1 MAYINGVNNSYS
13 SNSIYGNRNVLSGLA
28 SGMDTESMIENA
40 VSGYKMKISQL
51 TQKRTKVGWQQQS
64 FQSIT
69 AKMAAFSDKY
79 TSYASPTNL
88 MSNKFFDDAVKLSTV
103 GTHADKVSAIGK
115 PTSEVQILGVKQLA
129 SSATYMTP
137 GAGLSVGSSA
147 IQGGEIDLSE
157 PVETSSVAGT
167 MTLNY
172 GGKKVSVSFGQDEV
186 FKSDRMNEQG
196 QLLGKDGTVQ
206 MDAQGQPIMGKTA
219 NQKFVDAL
227 NEKLS
232 KENLTIGENTYKASE
247 KIQVELVKENG
258 KEQIKF
264 SAKDNA
270 GNNVYISGAS
280 QEQQKALGIDLAA
293 GNQNKTNTVLDL
305 SGKSLSKENGTVGST
320 LAGKEMSFTFDGVTK
335 QIKLPGKIETMG
347 DLKTGLQSALDNAF
361 GQGKISVD
369 LQAGADDKK
378 GKLSFEVKQEG
389 SSLSFTGS
397 ETKRLG
403 FENQSSTF
411 INTQKNLGQ
420 IWGNH
425 IDWSK
430 AEVSAAQG
438 DKNGLVTTKK
448 DANGNEYQVD
458 AQGYRLQLK
467 DGADSNSMKAED
479 YIRVDEKGN
488 KLYDFK
494 VNGVRVG
501 SFNKDTELNTVLRAV
516 NNNQDAG
523 VKVSYSETTGQFTFA
538 ARTSGM
544 AGKVEFEG
552 LAANMFGDPAQAGD
566 AYQKGQDAILTMKV
580 NGQVMDGIK
589 RSDNSFKVDGMT
601 VTLKDTFGTY
611 GTDSAAGS
619 DKMGAEGVKNAA
631 KDAVTFQSTSDAD
644 KIVDAVKDFIKDFN
658 EMATEIKNAYSTL
671 PAQKGNGKSYE
682 PLTDKDKEGMTES
695 AIKEYEEKAKQGILF
710 GDRDLSS
717 LYDKLRLAVSP
728 DGKLGADMRA
738 IGLTTEYSNG
748 QTTLKLDENALRA
761 ALEAT
766 PDKVRDVFA
775 QSAADGAPQNG
786 IMQALKTP
794 LDMYGKVH
802 GDKGILVNKAG
813 SPLAVTSLYSNELQK
828 MMDNYDKEI
837 SKWESKM
844 NSQIDRYS
852 RQFSKMEQLIA
863 QMNAQSSSLG
873 GLMGG
878 F

>member
-1 MAYINGVNNSYS
+1 MAYVNGVNNSYS
-13 SNSIYGNRNVLSGLA
+13 SNSIYGNRNMLSGLA

-51 TQKRTKVGWQQQS
+51 IQKRTKVGWQQQS
-64 FQSIT
+64 YQSMIT
-69 AKMAAFSDKY
+69 KMAAFSDKY

-103 GTHADKVSAIGK
+103 GTHADKISAIGK
-115 PTSEVQILGVKQLA
+115 TSSDVQILGVKQLA
-129 SSATYMTP
+129 TSATYMTQ
-137 GAGLSVGSSA
+137 GQGVIAGGST
-147 IQGGEIDLSE
+147 IQGDEINLSE
-157 PVETSSVAGT
+157 PVEVSSVAGT

-172 GGKKVSVSFGQDEV
+172 GSKKVSISFGRDEV
-186 FKSDRMNEQG
+186 FKSDRMNDLG
-196 QLLGKDGTVQ
+196 QLLDKDGKVQ
-206 MDAQGQPIMGKTA
+206 MDDQGQPIMGKTA
-219 NQKFVDAL
+219 REKFVDAL

-232 KENLTIGENTYKASE
+232 KENLTIGEKTYKASE

-264 SAKDNA
+264 SSKDNA

-280 QEQQKALGIDLAA
+280 EEQQKTLGIDLEA
-293 GNQNKTNTVLDL
+293 NNKDKTNTVLDVT
-305 SGKSLSKENGTVGST
+305 GKEMYKLHGTVGSN

-335 QIKLPGKIETMG
+335 QIKLPDKIETMD
-347 DLKTGLQSALDNAF
+347 DLKTGLQAALDNAF
-361 GQGKISVD
+361 GQGKISVGV
-369 LQAGADDKK
+369 QAGADDKQ
-378 GKLSFEVKQEG
+378 GKLSFKVEQEG

-420 IWGNH
+420 IWGED
-425 IDWSK
+425 IWKGLTASEAK
-430 AEVSAAQG
+430 G
-438 DKNGLVTTKK
+438 DKNGLVTTRK
-448 DANGNEYQVD
+448 DPNGNEYKVD
-458 AQGYRLQLK
+458 AEGYRVKLK
-467 DGADSNSMKAED
+467 DGKDASSMKAED
-479 YIRVDEKGN
+479 YVRVDEKGN
-488 KLYDFK
+488 ELYDFK

-501 SFNKDTELNTVLRAV
+501 SFNKDTELNTVLRDV
-516 NNNQDAG
+516 NNSQDAG
-523 VKVSYSETTGQFTFA
+523 VKVSFSETTGQFTFE
-538 ARTSGM
+538 ARSSGV

-566 AYQKGQDAILTMKV
+566 DYQVGQDAILTMKV
-580 NGQVMDGIK
+580 NGKVMDGIK

-601 VTLKDTFGTY
+601 ITLKDTFGTY
-611 GTDSAAGS
+611 GTDSAAGA
-619 DKMGAEGVKNAA
+619 DKMGAAEVQNAA

-644 KIVDAVKDFIKDFN
+644 KIVDAVKDFVKDFN
-658 EMATEIKNAYSTL
+658 EMATEIKKAYSTL
-671 PAQKGNGKSYE
+671 PAQKGNGKNYE

-717 LYDKLRLAVSP
+717 LYEKLRMAVSP
-728 DGKLGADMRA
+728 DGKLGADMKA

-761 ALEAT
+761 ALETT
-766 PDKVRDVFA
+766 PDKVRDVFT
-775 QSAADGAPQNG
+775 QSVADGASQNG
-786 IMQALKTP
+786 IMQSLKAP

-813 SPLAVTSLYSNELQK
+813 SPLAVTSIYNNELQK
-828 MMDNYDKEI
+828 IMDNYDKDI
-837 SKWESKM
+837 AKWESKM

-852 RQFSKMEQLIA
+852 RQFAKMEQLVA
-863 QMNAQSSSLG
+863 QMNSQSSSLA